1 MIVNNGIGHTSYGH
15 EVEYDEDKAFKDALE
30 VIADNMDCDDD
41 YEIINDEV
49 RTKLVDYI
57 KNLEE

>member
-1 MIVNNGIGHTSYGH
+1 MIETLNNGIGHTSYGH

-41 YEIINDEV
+41 
-49 RTKLVDYI
+49 
-57 KNLEE
+57 EENKTG